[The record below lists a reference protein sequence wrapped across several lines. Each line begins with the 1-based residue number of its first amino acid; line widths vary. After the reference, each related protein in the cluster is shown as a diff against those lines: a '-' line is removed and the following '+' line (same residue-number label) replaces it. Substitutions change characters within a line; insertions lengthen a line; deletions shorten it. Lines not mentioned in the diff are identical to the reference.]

1 VVRST
6 VCSPEPALGAAAG
19 NSIYQVTP
27 SPVCLKFQE
36 SGDDM
41 ADNICIAIAVSRPEG
56 LDEVPGAIA
65 SAKRVI
71 AWAAAQGFDAELV
84 TDEAEPVTCAHP
96 SGGFRHLKT
105 TYTTLSGHQPA
116 RWGGLARTR
125 PSPQFRGVGKTL

>member
-1 VVRST
+1 MAAIR
-6 VCSPEPALGAAAG
+6 PAATAHDVELARALFMEYA
-19 NSIYQVTP
+19 
-27 SPVCLKFQE
+27 KW
-36 SGDDM
+36 
-41 ADNICIAIAVSRPEG
+41 
-56 LDEVPGAIA
+56 LDVDLCF
-65 SAKRVI
+65 
-71 AWAAAQGFDAELV
+71 QGFDAELV